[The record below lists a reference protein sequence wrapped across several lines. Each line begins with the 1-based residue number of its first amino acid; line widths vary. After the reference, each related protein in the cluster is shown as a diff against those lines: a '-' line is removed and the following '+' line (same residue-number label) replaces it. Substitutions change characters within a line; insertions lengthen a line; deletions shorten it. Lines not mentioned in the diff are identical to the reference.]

1 MGNLTHSLP
10 PKFIY
15 PSSEAELKLKEF
27 TYDTRLSP
35 QSVTGM
41 GGSAMLTCQRV
52 SGSEC
57 VNLFISLF
65 STAVCYF
72 VLLIFVSDLIK
83 IMMDNIED
91 QGLQKMRWPH
101 RKLLGMMRTTFA
113 QFFILFKICSEVVI

>member
-1 MGNLTHSLP
+1 
-10 PKFIY
+10 
-15 PSSEAELKLKEF
+15 
-27 TYDTRLSP
+27 
-35 QSVTGM
+35 
-41 GGSAMLTCQRV
+41 MLTCQRV